1 MTVSSRV
8 LYDRDGA
15 AEQLSTSARRVDD
28 LRRARLLLAVRD
40 GREWKYTAMELQR
53 YAESLPSSE
62 SV

>member
-1 MTVSSRV
+1 MTSSSRV
-8 LYDRDGA
+8 LYDRNGA

-40 GREWKYTAMELQR
+40 GREWKYTAVELRR

-62 SV
+62 SA

>member
-1 MTVSSRV
+1 MTDSNRV

-40 GREWKYTAMELQR
+40 GREWKYTAAELRR

-62 SV
+62 TA